1 MDYFKIKGGKSL
13 HGNINVSGSK
23 NAALPIITASIL
35 SKKPFKLTNLPRL
48 SDVDS
53 ILKLMVELGANVN
66 MYSSGASISCDV
78 LFGEKSEY
86 TAPYDIVRKM
96 RASILVLGPLLAR
109 YGVARVS
116 MPGGCAIGARP
127 VDLHLMVMEKL
138 GAKIQFS
145 GGYINATCKEL
156 HGNEII
162 FPFVSVGA
170 SQAAIM
176 TASMAKGTSIIKNIS
191 QEPETTQL
199 AEILCTMGANIKGIG
214 TDTLTIEGVG
224 AKTLRGTDEVL
235 KIIPDRI
242 EAGTYAIACAGTFGD
257 ITINNLIPEHLD
269 ILWSHLRETGVE
281 IAIKENSVRVNAT
294 KLKSIKAIDVVTAPY
309 PGFPT
314 DLQAQWMAYMT
325 VADGTATIIENIFEN
340 RYIHVSELLRLGAR
354 VKKKGVTATI
364 KGTKKLLSAPVMAS
378 DLRASASL
386 VIAGLIAEG
395 TTEVHRVYHIDRGY
409 ERIDEKLALLGADIE
424 RLSEGKIWKIVFFAK

>member
-1 MDYFKIKGGKSL
+1 MDYFKIRGGKSL
-13 HGNINVSGSK
+13 SGTVNISGSK

-35 SKKPFKLTNLPRL
+35 SKKPFRLCNLPRL

-66 MYSSGASISCDV
+66 MYSTDGSISCDIN
-78 LFGEKSEY
+78 FPEKSES

-109 YGVARVS
+109 YGFAKVS
-116 MPGGCAIGARP
+116 LPGGCAIGARP
-127 VDLHLMVMEKL
+127 VDLHLMVMEKF
-138 GAKIQFS
+138 GAKIEVS
-145 GGYINATCKEL
+145 GGYINASCKKL
-156 HGNEII
+156 VANEII

-176 TASMAKGTSIIKNIS
+176 TASMAKGTSTIKNIS
-191 QEPETTQL
+191 LEPETTQL
-199 AEILCTMGANIKGIG
+199 AEVLSSMGANIKGIG
-214 TDTLTIEGVG
+214 TDTLTIEGVSEN
-224 AKTLRGTDEVL
+224 TLCGTNEIF

-242 EAGTYAIACAGTFGD
+242 EAGTYAIACAGTKGD
-257 ITINNLIPEHLD
+257 ITINGLIPSHLD
-269 ILWSHLRETGVE
+269 ILWSYLKEAGVE
-281 IAIKENSVRVNAT
+281 ITISKNSVRVNA
-294 KLKSIKAIDVVTAPY
+294 KHLKTIKAVDILTAPY

-314 DLQAQWMAYMT
+314 DLQAQWMALMT
-325 VADGTATIIENIFEN
+325 IADGTATIVENIFEN

-354 VKKKGVTATI
+354 VKKRGATATI
-364 KGTKKLLSAPVMAS
+364 KGSKKLLSAPVMAS

-395 TTEVHRVYHIDRGY
+395 DTEVHRVYHIDRGY
-409 ERIDEKLALLGADIE
+409 ERIDEKLASLGASIE
-424 RLSEGKIWKIVFFAK
+424 RLSEGKI